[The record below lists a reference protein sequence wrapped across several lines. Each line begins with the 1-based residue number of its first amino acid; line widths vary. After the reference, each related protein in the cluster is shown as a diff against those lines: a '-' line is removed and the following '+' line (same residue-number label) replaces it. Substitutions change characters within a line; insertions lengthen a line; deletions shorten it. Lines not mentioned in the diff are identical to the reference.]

1 MTPSS
6 ESKMNA
12 ALEPLLSLNPLAV
25 PLKTCPVGADV
36 ANEPEGIVTVS
47 GTLLTAPLGVPGTL

>member
-1 MTPSS
+1 
-6 ESKMNA
+6 MNA